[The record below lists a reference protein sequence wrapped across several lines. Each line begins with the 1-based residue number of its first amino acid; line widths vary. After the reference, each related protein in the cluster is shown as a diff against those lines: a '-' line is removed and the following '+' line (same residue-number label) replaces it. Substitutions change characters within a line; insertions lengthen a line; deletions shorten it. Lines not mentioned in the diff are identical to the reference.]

1 MIDHRTPEMLKTG
14 VLLPI
19 SHRRIHRLAM
29 KTFSQFAYRLC
40 VALALTTFGAAM
52 ANDPAPAKPA
62 ADAHGSPPKKEEK
75 KDDGHG
81 APAKKDDGHGAPAK
95 DAHGAP
101 AKEERPRRTFE
112 GQEPLFYF
120 DSKRRPYIEPFHKT
134 DEEEYFICRGVIGEW
149 YRELLAQEANML
161 AAKDGLDKVTGSTC
175 AIRLVATHHGKKL
188 PIVSVELYVN
198 SNVMR
203 SCILG
208 ESCPQSRTAIMYV
221 LNKTIYRSYFITD
234 REKKFRR
241 YYCLD
246 NKSNIL
252 AKEEC
257 WYHFFD
263 KAAKEKP
270 AGGGGH

>member
-1 MIDHRTPEMLKTG
+1 
-14 VLLPI
+14 
-19 SHRRIHRLAM
+19 M
-29 KTFSQFAYRLC
+29 KTLSLYIFHVWML
-40 VALALTTFGAAM
+40 LALTASGVAM
-52 ANDPAPAKPA
+52 AQDPAPAKPA
-62 ADAHGSPPKKEEK
+62 AEAGGAAPKKEEK
-75 KDDGHG
+75 KDGDK
-81 APAKKDDGHGAPAK
+81 AP
-95 DAHGAP
+95 P

-134 DEEEYFICRGVIGEW
+134 DGNEYFICRGVIGEW

-161 AAKDGLDKVTGSTC
+161 AEKDGLDKVTGSTC
-175 AIRLVATHHGKKL
+175 AVRLVATNQGKKL

-208 ESCPQSRTAIMYV
+208 DSCPQSRTAIMYV
-221 LNKTIYRSYFITD
+221 LNRTLYRSYFITD
-234 REKKFRR
+234 REKKIRR

-270 AGGGGH
+270 AKGDGH

>member
-1 MIDHRTPEMLKTG
+1 MKNLFLVFKPLL
-14 VLLPI
+14 VLLFV
-19 SHRRIHRLAM
+19 A
-29 KTFSQFAYRLC
+29 TVG
-40 VALALTTFGAAM
+40 VAL

-62 ADAHGSPPKKEEK
+62 ADAQGSPPKKEEK
-75 KDDGHG
+75 KDEHG
-81 APAKKDDGHGAPAK
+81 APKKEEKKDEHGGAAK
-95 DAHGAP
+95 VD
-101 AKEERPRRTFE
+101 RPKRTFE

-134 DEEEYFICRGVIGEW
+134 DEEEFFICRGVIGEW

-161 AAKDGLDKVTGSTC
+161 AEKDGLDKVTGSTC
-175 AIRLVATHHGKKL
+175 AVRLVTTHQGKKL
-188 PIVSVELYVN
+188 PIISVELYIN

-208 ESCPQSRTAIMYV
+208 DSCPQSRTAIMYV
-221 LNKTIYRSYFITD
+221 LNKTLYRSYFITD
-234 REKKFRR
+234 REKKIRR

-270 AGGGGH
+270 SGHGGGH

>member
-1 MIDHRTPEMLKTG
+1 
-14 VLLPI
+14 
-19 SHRRIHRLAM
+19 M
-29 KTFSQFAYRLC
+29 KTLSLFLQQMLLL
-40 VALALTTFGAAM
+40 LALTMSSAAM
-52 ANDPAPAKPA
+52 AND
-62 ADAHGSPPKKEEK
+62 DHGAPPKKDEHGSAPK
-75 KDDGHG
+75 KDEHGAPPKKDEHG
-81 APAKKDDGHGAPAK
+81 APAKDDHGAK

-101 AKEERPRRTFE
+101 VKEERPKRTFE

-134 DEEEYFICRGVIGEW
+134 EDEEYFICRGVIGEW

-161 AAKDGLDKVTGSTC
+161 AEKDGLDKVTGSTC
-175 AIRLVATHHGKKL
+175 AVRLVATHHGKKL
-188 PIVSVELYVN
+188 PIISIELYVN

-208 ESCPQSRTAIMYV
+208 ETCPQSRTAIMYV
-221 LNKTIYRSYFITD
+221 LNKTLYRSYFITD
-234 REKKFRR
+234 REKKIRR
-241 YYCLD
+241 FYCLD

-270 AGGGGH
+270 SGHGGH

>member
-1 MIDHRTPEMLKTG
+1 MKK
-14 VLLPI
+14 LPLI
-19 SHRRIHRLAM
+19 
-29 KTFSQFAYRLC
+29 AYRLLLLL
-40 VALALTTFGAAM
+40 VLTTATATM
-52 ANDPAPAKPA
+52 AND
-62 ADAHGSPPKKEEK
+62 DHGAPPKKDEHGAAPK
-75 KDDGHG
+75 KDEHGAPPKKDEHG
-81 APAKKDDGHGAPAK
+81 APAKDDHGAKDAHGAPAK

-101 AKEERPRRTFE
+101 VKEERPKRTFE

-161 AAKDGLDKVTGSTC
+161 AEKDGLDKVTGSTC
-175 AIRLVATHHGKKL
+175 AVRLVATHHGKKL
-188 PIVSVELYVN
+188 PIISIELYVN

-221 LNKTIYRSYFITD
+221 LNKTLYRSYFITD
-234 REKKFRR
+234 REKKIRR

-270 AGGGGH
+270 SGHGGGH

>member
-1 MIDHRTPEMLKTG
+1 MKKSTLMLRSLI
-14 VLLPI
+14 LL
-19 SHRRIHRLAM
+19 
-29 KTFSQFAYRLC
+29 
-40 VALALTTFGAAM
+40 LALGSASM
-52 ANDPAPAKPA
+52 SW
-62 ADAHGSPPKKEEK
+62 ADATKP
-75 KDDGHG
+75 
-81 APAKKDDGHGAPAK
+81 
-95 DAHGAP
+95 AP
-101 AKEERPRRTFE
+101 AKEEKKADAKPAPAKEEKKADAAAPAASDRPKRTFE

-134 DEEEYFICRGVIGEW
+134 DTEEYFICRGVIGEW
-149 YRELLAQEANML
+149 YRQLLAQEANML
-161 AAKDGLDKVTGSTC
+161 AEKDGLNTVSGSTC
-175 AIRLVATHHGKKL
+175 AVRLVATNSGKKL
-188 PIVSVELYVN
+188 PIVSIELYVN

-208 ESCPQSRTAIMYV
+208 DSCPQSRTAIMYV
-221 LNKTIYRSYFITD
+221 LNKTLYRSYFITD
-234 REKKFRR
+234 SEKKIRR

-270 AGGGGH
+270 SGDGHGH

>member
-1 MIDHRTPEMLKTG
+1 MKKPFSLFQLLL
-14 VLLPI
+14 VL
-19 SHRRIHRLAM
+19 
-29 KTFSQFAYRLC
+29 
-40 VALALTTFGAAM
+40 LALTVSQLAV
-52 ANDPAPAKPA
+52 ANDDHAAPAKPA
-62 ADAHGSPPKKEEK
+62 ADAHGAPPKKEEK
-75 KDDGHG
+75 KDDHG
-81 APAKKDDGHGAPAK
+81 APPKKDEHAAPAKDEHGAK

-101 AKEERPRRTFE
+101 VKEERPKRTFE

-134 DEEEYFICRGVIGEW
+134 GEEEYFICRGVIGEW

-161 AAKDGLDKVTGSTC
+161 AEKDGLDKVTGSTC
-175 AIRLVATHHGKKL
+175 AVRLVATHHGKKL
-188 PIVSVELYVN
+188 PIISIELYVN

-208 ESCPQSRTAIMYV
+208 ETCPQSRTAIMYV
-221 LNKTIYRSYFITD
+221 LNKTLYRSYFITD
-234 REKKFRR
+234 REKKIRR
-241 YYCLD
+241 FYCLD

-270 AGGGGH
+270 SGHGGSH

>member
-1 MIDHRTPEMLKTG
+1 MVERPARKLKTG
-14 VLLPI
+14 VLMPI
-19 SHRRIHRLAM
+19 SARRFLCLSM
-29 KTFSQFAYRLC
+29 KTLSLYIFHVWML
-40 VALALTTFGAAM
+40 LALTTSGVAM
-52 ANDPAPAKPA
+52 AADPAPAKPA
-62 ADAHGSPPKKEEK
+62 AEAGGAAPKKEEK
-75 KDDGHG
+75 KDGDK
-81 APAKKDDGHGAPAK
+81 AP
-95 DAHGAP
+95 P

-161 AAKDGLDKVTGSTC
+161 AEKDGLDKVTGSTC
-175 AIRLVATHHGKKL
+175 AVRLVATNHGKKL

-208 ESCPQSRTAIMYV
+208 DSCPQSRTAIMYV
-221 LNKTIYRSYFITD
+221 LNKTLYRSYFITD
-234 REKKFRR
+234 REKKIRR

-270 AGGGGH
+270 AKGGGH

>member
-1 MIDHRTPEMLKTG
+1 
-14 VLLPI
+14 
-19 SHRRIHRLAM
+19 M
-29 KTFSQFAYRLC
+29 KTLFLLSQQLLLL
-40 VALALTTFGAAM
+40 LALTVSTAAV
-52 ANDPAPAKPA
+52 ANDDHA
-62 ADAHGSPPKKEEK
+62 APPKKDEHGAAPK
-75 KDDGHG
+75 KDEHGAPPKKDEHGAPPKKDEHG
-81 APAKKDDGHGAPAK
+81 APAKDDHGAKDAHGAPAK

-101 AKEERPRRTFE
+101 VKEERPKRTFE

-134 DEEEYFICRGVIGEW
+134 EDEEYFICRGVIGEW

-161 AAKDGLDKVTGSTC
+161 AEKDGLDKVTGSTC
-175 AIRLVATHHGKKL
+175 AVRLVATHHGKKL
-188 PIVSVELYVN
+188 PISSIELYVN

-208 ESCPQSRTAIMYV
+208 ETCPQSRTAIMYV
-221 LNKTIYRSYFITD
+221 LNKTLYRSYFITD
-234 REKKFRR
+234 REKKIRR
-241 YYCLD
+241 FYCLD

-270 AGGGGH
+270 SGHGGH

>member
-1 MIDHRTPEMLKTG
+1 MVERPVRKLKTG
-14 VLLPI
+14 VLMPI
-19 SHRRIHRLAM
+19 SARRFLRLSM
-29 KTFSQFAYRLC
+29 KTFSLYIFHVWML
-40 VALALTTFGAAM
+40 LALTTGGVAM
-52 ANDPAPAKPA
+52 AQDPAPAKPA
-62 ADAHGSPPKKEEK
+62 AEAGGAAPKKEEK
-75 KDDGHG
+75 KDGDK
-81 APAKKDDGHGAPAK
+81 AP
-95 DAHGAP
+95 P

-134 DEEEYFICRGVIGEW
+134 DGNEYFICRGVIGEW

-161 AAKDGLDKVTGSTC
+161 AEKDGLDKVTGSTC
-175 AIRLVATHHGKKL
+175 AVRLVATNQGKKL

-208 ESCPQSRTAIMYV
+208 DSCPQSRTAIMYV
-221 LNKTIYRSYFITD
+221 LNRTLYRSYFITD
-234 REKKFRR
+234 REKKIRR

-270 AGGGGH
+270 AKGDGH

>member
-1 MIDHRTPEMLKTG
+1 MKKSTLMLRSLI
-14 VLLPI
+14 LL
-19 SHRRIHRLAM
+19 
-29 KTFSQFAYRLC
+29 
-40 VALALTTFGAAM
+40 LALGSASM
-52 ANDPAPAKPA
+52 SW
-62 ADAHGSPPKKEEK
+62 ADATKP
-75 KDDGHG
+75 
-81 APAKKDDGHGAPAK
+81 
-95 DAHGAP
+95 AP
-101 AKEERPRRTFE
+101 AKEEKKADAKPAPAKEEKKADADAPAASDRPKRTFE

-134 DEEEYFICRGVIGEW
+134 DTEEYFICRGVIGEW
-149 YRELLAQEANML
+149 YRQLLAQEANML
-161 AAKDGLDKVTGSTC
+161 AEKDGLNTVSGSTC
-175 AIRLVATHHGKKL
+175 AVRLVATNSGKKL
-188 PIVSVELYVN
+188 PIVSIELYVN

-208 ESCPQSRTAIMYV
+208 DSCPQSRTAIMYV
-221 LNKTIYRSYFITD
+221 LNKTLYRSYFITD
-234 REKKFRR
+234 SEKKIRR

-270 AGGGGH
+270 SGDGHGH

>member
-1 MIDHRTPEMLKTG
+1 MKKLSTFLHMLP
-14 VLLPI
+14 LL
-19 SHRRIHRLAM
+19 M
-29 KTFSQFAYRLC
+29 
-40 VALALTTFGAAM
+40 ALAGVDLAR
-52 ANDPAPAKPA
+52 ANDPAPAK
-62 ADAHGSPPKKEEK
+62 DAHAE
-75 KDDGHG
+75 
-81 APAKKDDGHGAPAK
+81 PAKKPEAK
-95 DAHGAP
+95 KDEHAAP
-101 AKEERPRRTFE
+101 AKEEKKADGKSPPAAAERPKRTFE

-134 DEEEYFICRGVIGEW
+134 DDEEFFICRGVIGEW
-149 YRELLAQEANML
+149 YRQLLAQEANML
-161 AAKDGLDKVTGSTC
+161 AEKDGLDKVTGSTC
-175 AIRLVATHHGKKL
+175 AVRLVATHSGKKL
-188 PIVSVELYVN
+188 PVISIELYTS

-208 ESCPQSRTAIMYV
+208 DSCPQSRTAIMYV
-221 LNKTIYRSYFITD
+221 LNKTLYRSWFITD
-234 REKKFRR
+234 REKKIRR

-270 AGGGGH
+270 SDGGHGGGH

>member
-1 MIDHRTPEMLKTG
+1 MKNLSLI
-14 VLLPI
+14 V
-19 SHRRIHRLAM
+19 HRLLLLM
-29 KTFSQFAYRLC
+29 
-40 VALALTTFGAAM
+40 ALTMATVAM
-52 ANDPAPAKPA
+52 AND
-62 ADAHGSPPKKEEK
+62 DHGAPPKKDDHGAAPK
-75 KDDGHG
+75 KDEHGAPPKKDEHGAPPKKDEHG
-81 APAKKDDGHGAPAK
+81 APAKDDHGAKDAHGAPAK

-101 AKEERPRRTFE
+101 AKEERPKRTFE

-134 DEEEYFICRGVIGEW
+134 EEEEYFICRGVIGEW

-161 AAKDGLDKVTGSTC
+161 AEKDGLDKVSGSTC
-175 AIRLVATHHGKKL
+175 AVRLVATHHGKKL
-188 PIVSVELYVN
+188 PIISIELYVN

-221 LNKTIYRSYFITD
+221 LNKTLYRSYFITD
-234 REKKFRR
+234 REKKIRR

-270 AGGGGH
+270 SGHGGGH

>member
-1 MIDHRTPEMLKTG
+1 MAAQDRRVDADLQRRTYINFMKNLFIVFLQLI
-14 VLLPI
+14 VLLVI
-19 SHRRIHRLAM
+19 
-29 KTFSQFAYRLC
+29 
-40 VALALTTFGAAM
+40 TTANVAM

-62 ADAHGSPPKKEEK
+62 SDS
-75 KDDGHG
+75 HG
-81 APAKKDDGHGAPAK
+81 APA
-95 DAHGAP
+95 
-101 AKEERPRRTFE
+101 AKEERPKRTFE

-134 DEEEYFICRGVIGEW
+134 EEEEYFICRGVIGEW

-161 AAKDGLDKVTGSTC
+161 AEKDGLDKVTGSTC
-175 AIRLVATHHGKKL
+175 AVRLVATHHGKKL
-188 PIVSVELYVN
+188 PIISVELYVN

-221 LNKTIYRSYFITD
+221 LNKTLYRSYFITD
-234 REKKFRR
+234 RDKKIRR

-252 AKEEC
+252 SKEEC

-270 AGGGGH
+270 SGHGGGH

>member
-1 MIDHRTPEMLKTG
+1 
-14 VLLPI
+14 
-19 SHRRIHRLAM
+19 M
-29 KTFSQFAYRLC
+29 KTFSQFVYRLC
-40 VALALTTFGAAM
+40 VVVTLTTAGAAL

-62 ADAHGSPPKKEEK
+62 AEAGGGAPKKEEK
-75 KDDGHG
+75 KDDGK
-81 APAKKDDGHGAPAK
+81 APS
-95 DAHGAP
+95 
-101 AKEERPRRTFE
+101 AKEDRPRRTFE

-161 AAKDGLDKVTGSTC
+161 AEKDGLDKVTGSTC
-175 AIRLVATHHGKKL
+175 AVRLVATNHGKKL
-188 PIVSVELYVN
+188 PIVSVELFVN

-208 ESCPQSRTAIMYV
+208 DSCPQSRTAIMYV
-221 LNKTIYRSYFITD
+221 LNKTLYRSYFITD
-234 REKKFRR
+234 REKKIRR

-263 KAAKEKP
+263 KAAKGKP
-270 AGGGGH
+270 AAGGGH

>member
-1 MIDHRTPEMLKTG
+1 MFHVWML
-14 VLLPI
+14 
-19 SHRRIHRLAM
+19 
-29 KTFSQFAYRLC
+29 
-40 VALALTTFGAAM
+40 LALTTSGVAM
-52 ANDPAPAKPA
+52 AQDPAPAKPA
-62 ADAHGSPPKKEEK
+62 AEAGGAAPKKEEK
-75 KDDGHG
+75 KDGDK
-81 APAKKDDGHGAPAK
+81 AP
-95 DAHGAP
+95 P

-134 DEEEYFICRGVIGEW
+134 DGNEYFICRGVIGEW

-161 AAKDGLDKVTGSTC
+161 AEKDGLDKVTGSTC
-175 AIRLVATHHGKKL
+175 AVRLVATNQGKKL

-208 ESCPQSRTAIMYV
+208 DSCPQSRTAIMYV
-221 LNKTIYRSYFITD
+221 LNRTLYRSYFITD
-234 REKKFRR
+234 REKKIRR

-270 AGGGGH
+270 AKGDGH

>member
-1 MIDHRTPEMLKTG
+1 MKKSTLMLRSLI
-14 VLLPI
+14 LL
-19 SHRRIHRLAM
+19 
-29 KTFSQFAYRLC
+29 
-40 VALALTTFGAAM
+40 LALGSASM
-52 ANDPAPAKPA
+52 SW
-62 ADAHGSPPKKEEK
+62 ADATKP
-75 KDDGHG
+75 
-81 APAKKDDGHGAPAK
+81 
-95 DAHGAP
+95 AP
-101 AKEERPRRTFE
+101 AKEEKKADAKPAPAKEEKKADADAPAASDRPKRTFE

-134 DEEEYFICRGVIGEW
+134 DTEEYFICRGVIGEW
-149 YRELLAQEANML
+149 YRQLLAQEANML
-161 AAKDGLDKVTGSTC
+161 AEKDGLNTVSGSTC
-175 AIRLVATHHGKKL
+175 AVRLVATNSGKKL
-188 PIVSVELYVN
+188 PIVSIELYVN

-208 ESCPQSRTAIMYV
+208 DSCPQSRTAIMYV
-221 LNKTIYRSYFITD
+221 LNRTLYRSYFITD
-234 REKKFRR
+234 SEKKIRR

-270 AGGGGH
+270 SGDGHGH

>member
-1 MIDHRTPEMLKTG
+1 
-14 VLLPI
+14 
-19 SHRRIHRLAM
+19 M
-29 KTFSQFAYRLC
+29 KTFSQFVYRLS
-40 VALALTTFGAAM
+40 VVLTLTTVGAALA
-52 ANDPAPAKPA
+52 NVPPPAKPA
-62 ADAHGSPPKKEEK
+62 KPAKPGAEAGGTAPKKEEK
-75 KDDGHG
+75 KDDGK
-81 APAKKDDGHGAPAK
+81 AP
-95 DAHGAP
+95 P
-101 AKEERPRRTFE
+101 AKEDRPRRTFE

-120 DSKRRPYIEPFHKT
+120 DSNRRPYIEPFHKT
-134 DEEEYFICRGVIGEW
+134 DVEEYFICRGVIGEW

-161 AAKDGLDKVTGSTC
+161 AEKDGLDKVTGSTC
-175 AIRLVATHHGKKL
+175 AVRLVATNHGKKL
-188 PIVSVELYVN
+188 PIVSVELFVN

-208 ESCPQSRTAIMYV
+208 DTCPQSRTAIMYV
-221 LNKTIYRSYFITD
+221 LNKTLYRSYFITD
-234 REKKFRR
+234 REKKIRR

-270 AGGGGH
+270 VAGGKH

>member
-1 MIDHRTPEMLKTG
+1 MKKIY
-14 VLLPI
+14 VLLRTLP
-19 SHRRIHRLAM
+19 L
-29 KTFSQFAYRLC
+29 LL
-40 VALALTTFGAAM
+40 ALAGSGM
-52 ANDPAPAKPA
+52 AWATDPKPEPA
-62 ADAHGSPPKKEEK
+62 KEEK
-75 KDDGHG
+75 K
-81 APAKKDDGHGAPAK
+81 AEPKKDDHA
-95 DAHGAP
+95 AP
-101 AKEERPRRTFE
+101 AKEAKDGKAPPAAAERPRRTFE

-134 DEEEYFICRGVIGEW
+134 DDEEYFICRGVIGEW
-149 YRELLAQEANML
+149 YRQLLAQEANML
-161 AAKDGLDKVTGSTC
+161 ADKDGLDKVTGSTC
-175 AIRLVATHHGKKL
+175 AVRLVATHSGKKL
-188 PIVSVELYVN
+188 PIISIELYTS

-208 ESCPQSRTAIMYV
+208 ESCPASRTAIMYV
-221 LNKTIYRSYFITD
+221 LNKTLYRSWFITD
-234 REKKFRR
+234 HEKKIRR

-270 AGGGGH
+270 SGHGGGH

>member
-1 MIDHRTPEMLKTG
+1 MHELHRPAMLKTRG
-14 VLLPI
+14 LMPI
-19 SHRRIHRLAM
+19 SFRQIHPLAM
-29 KTFSQFAYRLC
+29 KPLFQFVYRLC
-40 VALALTTFGAAM
+40 LVLFITTVGAAM

-62 ADAHGSPPKKEEK
+62 ADSHGGAPKKEEK
-75 KDDGHG
+75 KDD
-81 APAKKDDGHGAPAK
+81 KKADAHGAPAK
-95 DAHGAP
+95 DAHGGAP

-161 AAKDGLDKVTGSTC
+161 AEKDGLDKVTGSTC
-175 AIRLVATHHGKKL
+175 AVRLVATHHGKKL

-221 LNKTIYRSYFITD
+221 LNKTLYRSYFITD
-234 REKKFRR
+234 REKKIRR

>member
-1 MIDHRTPEMLKTG
+1 ML
-14 VLLPI
+14 VLLFV
-19 SHRRIHRLAM
+19 A
-29 KTFSQFAYRLC
+29 TAG
-40 VALALTTFGAAM
+40 VAL

-62 ADAHGSPPKKEEK
+62 ADAHGEPPKKEEK
-75 KDDGHG
+75 KDEHG
-81 APAKKDDGHGAPAK
+81 APKKEEKKDEHGGAAK
-95 DAHGAP
+95 AD
-101 AKEERPRRTFE
+101 RPKRTFE

-161 AAKDGLDKVTGSTC
+161 AEKDGLDKVTGSTC
-175 AIRLVATHHGKKL
+175 AVRLVATHQGKKL
-188 PIVSVELYVN
+188 PIISVELYVN

-208 ESCPQSRTAIMYV
+208 ETCPQSRTAIMYV
-221 LNKTIYRSYFITD
+221 LNKTLYRSYFITD
-234 REKKFRR
+234 REKKIRR

-270 AGGGGH
+270 SGHGGGH

>member
-1 MIDHRTPEMLKTG
+1 MKNLFLVFKPLL
-14 VLLPI
+14 VLLFV
-19 SHRRIHRLAM
+19 A
-29 KTFSQFAYRLC
+29 TAG
-40 VALALTTFGAAM
+40 VAL

-62 ADAHGSPPKKEEK
+62 ADAHGEPPKKEEK
-75 KDDGHG
+75 KDEHG
-81 APAKKDDGHGAPAK
+81 APKKEEKKDEHGGAAK
-95 DAHGAP
+95 AD
-101 AKEERPRRTFE
+101 RPKRTFE

-161 AAKDGLDKVTGSTC
+161 AEKDGLDKVTGSTC
-175 AIRLVATHHGKKL
+175 AVRLVATHQGKKL
-188 PIVSVELYVN
+188 PIISVELYVN

-208 ESCPQSRTAIMYV
+208 ETCPQSRTAIMYV
-221 LNKTIYRSYFITD
+221 LNKTLYRSYFITD
-234 REKKFRR
+234 REKKIRR

-270 AGGGGH
+270 SGHGGGH

>member
-1 MIDHRTPEMLKTG
+1 MKQFFRWLAPS
-14 VLLPI
+14 VLLMALVMGQP
-19 SHRRIHRLAM
+19 
-29 KTFSQFAYRLC
+29 
-40 VALALTTFGAAM
+40 ALAT
-52 ANDPAPAKPA
+52 DPAPAK
-62 ADAHGSPPKKEEK
+62 KEEGK
-75 KDDGHG
+75 EA
-81 APAKKDDGHGAPAK
+81 APKSDSGAKKDDGKGAPPK
-95 DAHGAP
+95 DAKAAEGEKKAD
-101 AKEERPRRTFE
+101 RPKRTFE

-161 AAKDGLDKVTGSTC
+161 AERDGLAKVSGSTC
-175 AIRLVATHHGKKL
+175 AVRLVATQHGKKL
-188 PIVSVELYVN
+188 PIISVELYKN
-198 SNVMR
+198 PDMMR

-208 ESCPQSRTAIMYV
+208 DSCPESRSAIMYV
-221 LNKTIYRSYFITD
+221 LNKTLYRSFFITD
-234 REKKFRR
+234 REKKIRR

-270 AGGGGH
+270 SGGGGH